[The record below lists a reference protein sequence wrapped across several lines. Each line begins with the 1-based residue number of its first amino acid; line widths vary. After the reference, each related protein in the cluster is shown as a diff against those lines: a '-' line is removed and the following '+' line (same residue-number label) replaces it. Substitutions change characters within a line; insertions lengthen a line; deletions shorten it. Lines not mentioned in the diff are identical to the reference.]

1 MQEVASILIVV
12 MALFA
17 GLAILG
23 WAYGDFEPS
32 QQPGTK
38 TPPCPPPSPGASS
51 GT

>member
-12 MALFA
+12 VALFA

-32 QQPGTK
+32 PQPPAGK
-38 TPPCPPPSPGASS
+38 NPPPSAA
-51 GT
+51 